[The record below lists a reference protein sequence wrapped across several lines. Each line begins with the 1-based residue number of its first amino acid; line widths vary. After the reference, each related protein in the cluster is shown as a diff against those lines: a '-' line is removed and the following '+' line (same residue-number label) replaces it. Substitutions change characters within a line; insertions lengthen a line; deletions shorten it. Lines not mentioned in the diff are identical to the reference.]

1 MKIIIYALTMAVMAM
16 SSDALA
22 CNAVIKSG
30 LSAVYQDQVIGWSK
44 NTADAMADMA
54 CSQVTQIVDGA
65 TSTDDAISSATLVI
79 YKYLFLRSDVL
90 SDLSKNL
97 GTVCGKFGCAAK
109 ALYGAY
115 TASHK
120 MDYKRWL
127 IDGYITAAYVNNTM
141 KYDVLASRSKK
152 GRFTKSGKVIKSC
165 VSMICN

>member
-1 MKIIIYALTMAVMAM
+1 MRNIIYALTMAMMAI
-16 SSDALA
+16 SSEALA

-30 LSAVYQDQVIGWSK
+30 LSAVYQDPAIGWSK
-44 NTADAMADMA
+44 NTADAMADIA

-65 TSTDDAISSATLVI
+65 TSTDDAISSATVEV
-79 YKYLFLRSDVL
+79 YKYLFLKSDVL

-97 GTVCGKFGCAAK
+97 RIVCGKFGCAAK

-115 TASHK
+115 TASDK

-141 KYDVLASRSKK
+141 KYDVMASRSKK
-152 GRFTKSGKVIKSC
+152 GRFTKGGKVIKSC
-165 VSMICN
+165 ISMICN